1 MPEQTEREK
10 ERARKLA
17 QGPTKSAF
25 DKDKEDLQRQRD
37 RDIRDASVNNERT
50 RATGVFTSKGAQP
63 VDDVVTSAQTGR
75 PARRPKRK

>member
-1 MPEQTEREK
+1 MADNARDK

-25 DKDKEDLQRQRD
+25 EKDTEDLARAKARD
-37 RDIRDASVNNERT
+37 ERDASVNNERT
-50 RATGVFTSKGAQP
+50 RSTGLFTSKGAQP
-63 VDDVVTSAQTGR
+63 IDDVVTSAQTGR